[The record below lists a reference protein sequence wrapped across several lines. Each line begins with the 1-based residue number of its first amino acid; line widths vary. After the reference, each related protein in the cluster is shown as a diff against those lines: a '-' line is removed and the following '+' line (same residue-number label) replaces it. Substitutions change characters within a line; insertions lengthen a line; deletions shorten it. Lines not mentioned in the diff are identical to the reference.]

1 MVNKPSYAGSLY
13 PSRSILISITLLPFL
28 LSGCLPNKNVAGAY
42 PTEPTGYAQGAGV
55 GAVTGAAIAGLNNG
69 SSALG
74 LAVGALLGAPIGSY
88 NDTEGA
94 VRQLASEGIT
104 VIRLGDI
111 VEVVIPHDL
120 VFDPEASELTNQAE
134 PLLNQVVKLLVQ
146 YPDVNMT
153 VIGHSDDLDLEDDQM
168 TRSKLQAEAIM
179 SYLWSHGIAINRLNF
194 YGVGATETDASLKYA
209 NGQSYNRRVVVTF
222 WRKAEPG
229 PINALLGENPNCWT
243 SADPEHCTNN

>member
-1 MVNKPSYAGSLY
+1 MAKKQRRGYAKSLLM
-13 PSRSILISITLLPFL
+13 SLLLTPL

-42 PTEPTGYAQGAGV
+42 PTEPTGYAQGAGI
-55 GAVTGAAIAGLNNG
+55 GGVTGAAVAGLNNG

-94 VRQLASEGIT
+94 IRKLASEGIT
-104 VIRLGDI
+104 VIRLGDV

-120 VFDPEASELTNQAE
+120 VFDPESNELTVKAQ
-134 PLLNQVVKLLVQ
+134 PLLDQVVKLLVQ
-146 YPDVNMT
+146 YPNVNMS
-153 VIGHSDDLDLEDDQM
+153 VIGHSDDLDVEEDQM

-194 YGVGATETDASLKYA
+194 YGVGASETDASLKYA
-209 NGQSYNRRVVVTF
+209 NGQSYNRRVVITF
-222 WRKAEPG
+222 WRQGAPG

-243 SADPEHCTNN
+243 SLDAEHCSD